1 MTPRRAA
8 APAPARR
15 SLSLPVAGCR
25 LPVAG
30 FLIAALA
37 LAACGPKETDPAE
50 TARPPDASA
59 PLASATPTPPATP
72 SPFGLLGSVLATRH
86 DEPGPYDE
94 PRHSGGFDDDKPH
107 AAVLELDRPLV
118 ELRSFSLLGG
128 GAGGIELRALGHELS
143 RLAAEP
149 KITALIVR
157 LGDAEMELPAAEELR
172 AALDRFRKAKPAG
185 RKVHCHADR
194 ADNVTYL
201 AMSGCDSIGLS
212 AGGEIVVS
220 GAAAVPIHVKG
231 ALDRLSIEADFMHV
245 GAFKGAAEPL
255 TRDRP
260 SPEMVKTL
268 DAILDER
275 FETLVEGI
283 AAGRRLPPARVREL
297 IDTAVFPAHD
307 ALAARLIDRVA
318 GFESY
323 RDQILGDG
331 EWNLVKLADDEQPR
345 SVAQLMQMLGL
356 APPERP
362 RDPHVA
368 LVYAVG
374 SVVDGEGGGRAAARR
389 EIAPRVLGPALR
401 ALAADDAVKAVVLR
415 IDSGGGSALASES
428 LWLTLAELRKKKPVI
443 VSMGGVAASGG
454 YYIGCGAN
462 RIYASRTTLTGSI
475 GVVGGKLAIGRAL
488 GKIGI
493 TGHPMG
499 RGKRALLWSSLDR
512 WSPDER
518 VAVQKLMQGVYDSF
532 VARVAEG
539 RKKSVDDVR
548 AVAQGRV
555 WTGAAAA
562 QRGLVDR
569 IGGLEDALA
578 AAREIADIGES
589 APLEIYPPPPSLL
602 DLLGDLGGASSLPV
616 RLDAAAAEAS
626 ASLAPR
632 EAATVVALYRQV
644 GGFASA
650 SVQTAL
656 LLPIIFH

>member
-1 MTPRRAA
+1 
-8 APAPARR
+8 
-15 SLSLPVAGCR
+15 LPVACS
-25 LPVAG
+25 L
-30 FLIAALA
+30 FTSLA
-37 LAACGPKETDPAE
+37 LSACNPKQAEPTATNNAADAAVPVPA
-50 TARPPDASA
+50 T
-59 PLASATPTPPATP
+59 TPAQPPATP
-72 SPFGLLGSVLATRH
+72 SFGLLATLLATSN

-94 PRHSGGFDDDKPH
+94 PRHSRGFDDDKPH
-107 AAVLELDRPLV
+107 AAVVELDRPLV
-118 ELRSFSLLGG
+118 ELRSFNLLGG
-128 GAGGIELRALGHELS
+128 GGGIELRALGEQLT
-143 RLAAEP
+143 RLAREP
-149 KITALIVR
+149 KVTALVVR
-157 LGDAEMELPAAEELR
+157 LSDTAMDLPVAEELR
-172 AALDRFRKAKPAG
+172 AALDRFRAAKPAG
-185 RKVHCHADR
+185 RKIHCHADS
-194 ADNVTYL
+194 ADNVTYF
-201 AMSGCDSIGLS
+201 AMSGCDSIGVS

-231 ALDRLSIEADFMHV
+231 ALDRLGIEADFLHV

-275 FETLVEGI
+275 FETLVDGI
-283 AAGRRLPPARVREL
+283 AAGRRMPPSRVREL
-297 IDTAVFPAHD
+297 IDTAVFPAND
-307 ALAARLIDRVA
+307 ALAAHLIDRVA
-318 GFESY
+318 GFDSF
-323 RDQILGDG
+323 RDQVLGDG
-331 EWNLVKLADDEQPR
+331 EWTLVKLAEDQQPR
-345 SVAQLMQMLGL
+345 SVAQLMQMVGL

-362 RDPHVA
+362 RAPHVA

-374 SVVDGEGGGRAAARR
+374 SVVDGDGAGRAAARR

-401 ALAADDAVKAVVLR
+401 ALAADDTVKAVVLR

-428 LWLTLAELRKKKPVI
+428 LWQIVAELRKKKPVV

-454 YYIGCGAN
+454 YYIGCGAS

-475 GVVGGKLAIGRAL
+475 GVVGGKLAVGRAL

-493 TGHPMG
+493 AGFPMG

-518 VAVQKLMQGVYDSF
+518 GAVQKLMEGVYDGF

-539 RKKSVDDVR
+539 RKKSADDVR

-578 AAREIADIGES
+578 AAREIADIGED
-589 APLEIYPPPPSLL
+589 APLEVYPPPPSLL
-602 DLLGDLGGASSLPV
+602 DLIGDLGSGSALPV

-626 ASLAPR
+626 ANLAPR
-632 EAATVVALYRQV
+632 EAAAVVALYRQLS
-644 GGFASA
+644 GFASA

-656 LLPIIFH
+656 LLPIVFH

>member
-1 MTPRRAA
+1 M
-8 APAPARR
+8 
-15 SLSLPVAGCR
+15 
-25 LPVAG
+25 
-30 FLIAALA
+30 
-37 LAACGPKETDPAE
+37 
-50 TARPPDASA
+50 
-59 PLASATPTPPATP
+59 
-72 SPFGLLGSVLATRH
+72 LATQK
-86 DEPGPYDE
+86 DDPGPYDE
-94 PRHSGGFDDDKPH
+94 PRHSRGFDDDKPH
-107 AAVLELDRPLV
+107 AAVIELDRPLV
-118 ELRSFSLLGG
+118 ELRSFNLLGG
-128 GAGGIELRALGHELS
+128 GGGIELRALGEQLT
-143 RLAAEP
+143 RLAREP
-149 KITALIVR
+149 KVTALVVR
-157 LGDAEMELPAAEELR
+157 LSDTALDLPVAEELR
-172 AALDRFRKAKPAG
+172 AAFDRFRAAKPAG
-185 RKVHCHADR
+185 RKIHCHADS
-194 ADNVTYL
+194 ADNVTYF
-201 AMSGCDSIGLS
+201 AMSGCDSIGVS

-231 ALDRLSIEADFMHV
+231 ALDRLGIEADFLHV

-275 FETLVEGI
+275 FETLVDGI
-283 AAGRRLPPARVREL
+283 AAGRRMPPSRVRQL
-297 IDTAVFPAHD
+297 IDTAVFPAND
-307 ALAARLIDRVA
+307 ALAAHLIDRVA
-318 GFESY
+318 GFDSF
-323 RDQILGDG
+323 RDQVLGDG
-331 EWNLVKLADDEQPR
+331 EWTLVKLAEDEQPR
-345 SVAQLMQMLGL
+345 SVAQLMQMVGL

-362 RDPHVA
+362 REPHVA

-374 SVVDGEGGGRAAARR
+374 SVVDGDGGGRAAARR

-415 IDSGGGSALASES
+415 IDSGGGSALASEN
-428 LWLTLAELRKKKPVI
+428 LWQIVAELRKKKPVV

-454 YYIGCGAN
+454 YYIGCGAS

-493 TGHPMG
+493 TGFPMG

-518 VAVQKLMQGVYDSF
+518 GAVQRLMEGVYESF

-539 RKKSVDDVR
+539 RKKSGDDVR

-578 AAREIADIGES
+578 AAREIADIGVD
-589 APLEIYPPPPSLL
+589 APLEVYPPPPSLL
-602 DLLGDLGGASSLPV
+602 DLIGDLGSGSALPV

-626 ASLAPR
+626 ANLAPR
-632 EAATVVALYRQV
+632 EAATVVALYRQLS
-644 GGFASA
+644 GFASA